1 LRFIIKIRVV
11 KTLIMNII
19 SLKPLALHIKRTP
32 TRRVKT
38 RAVTYSDFLTKV
50 DHNQISD
57 VVVFQGSPE
66 IRFMDTEGLVDT
78 ARVILNDTFFKEL
91 REHAVNI
98 QIASPPV
105 ELDVVPYI
113 FGGLFLYFLF
123 RSMPKPPAFPG
134 TKKEFEVVKDVET
147 RFEDVAG
154 IEQELTEVKEIVD
167 FLKDPKRF
175 TDAGATVPKGCLL
188 SGPPGTGKTLMAR
201 AIAGEAGV
209 PFIATSASQFIE
221 LFVGLGASRIRS
233 LFNVARENAPC
244 IVFIDELDAI
254 AKSRSPSPIGN
265 NNDEREQTLNQLLT
279 ELDGFKENNGI
290 ILLGATNRPDVI
302 DPAILRPGRF
312 DRKIEVGLPDRNG
325 REKILGVHAKNKA
338 LEETIN
344 LGDVASSTTG
354 FSGAELQNLMNEAA
368 IYAARD
374 GRTKISKVDIDNSYE
389 KITIG
394 LPKSKVVDD
403 DTKRLV
409 AYHEAGHTVMGLLC
423 GEKIGKVTILP
434 RGGAGGFTQFIPSEE
449 TGMVSRTTLEK
460 QVKIALGG
468 RAAEQ
473 IVFGKPDVTTGAVG
487 DLQRVTDLVYQMF
500 STYGFSSV
508 GNIVVDGDSSEYLK
522 SSIDKEVISFVE
534 TLYYETISEL
544 TKNRARLNS
553 IAESLIILDT
563 LQGDSELFS
572 F

>member
-1 LRFIIKIRVV
+1 
-11 KTLIMNII
+11 MNIL
-19 SLKPLALHIKRTP
+19 SLRPAILP
-32 TRRVKT
+32 TRKPPSRRVRT
-38 RAVTYSDFLTKV
+38 RVSTYSDFLTKV

-66 IRFMDTEGLVDT
+66 IRFLDTEGLVDT
-78 ARVILNDTFFKEL
+78 ARVVLNESFFNEL

-113 FGGLFLYFLF
+113 FGGLFLYFLL
-123 RSMPKPPAFPG
+123 RNMPSPPPIPG
-134 TKKEFEVVKDVET
+134 TKKEFEIVKDVKT
-147 RFEDVAG
+147 RFSDVAG

-175 TDAGATVPKGCLL
+175 TDAGALIPKGCLL

-221 LFVGLGASRIRS
+221 LFVGLGASRVRS
-233 LFNVARENAPC
+233 LFKLARENAPC
-244 IVFIDELDAI
+244 IIFIDELDAI
-254 AKSRSPSPIGN
+254 AKSRSPSPVGN

-279 ELDGFKENNGI
+279 ELDGFKENEGI

-312 DRKIEVGLPDRNG
+312 DRRITVDLPDREG
-325 REKILGVHAKNKA
+325 REKILGVHSANKK
-338 LEETIN
+338 LGEGVT
-344 LGDVASSTTG
+344 LGDLAALTPG

-374 GRTKISKVDIDNSYE
+374 GRVSISKWDLDNSLE
-389 KITIG
+389 KVTLG
-394 LPKSKVVDD
+394 LPKSRVVDD

-409 AYHEAGHTVMGLLC
+409 AYHEAGHAVMGVLA

-434 RGGAGGFTQFIPSEE
+434 RGAAGGFTQFVPKEVG
-449 TGMVSRTTLEK
+449 GMVSRATLEK

-468 RAAEQ
+468 RAAEEL
-473 IVFGKPDVTTGAVG
+473 VFGSPDVTTGATG
-487 DLQRVTDLVYQMF
+487 DLQRVTELVYQMF
-500 STYGFSSV
+500 SSYGFSSF
-508 GNIVVDGDSSEYLK
+508 GNIMIDDGSSEYLK
-522 SSIDKEVISFVE
+522 SQVDREVVNLVEKLYFE
-534 TLYYETISEL
+534 TLEDLRTH
-544 TKNRARLNS
+544 RVALNS
-553 IAESLIILDT
+553 IAESLITLDT
-563 LQGDSELFS
+563 IQGDSELFK

>member
-1 LRFIIKIRVV
+1 MTTK
-11 KTLIMNII
+11 KCP
-19 SLKPLALHIKRTP
+19 S
-32 TRRVKT
+32 RRVRT

-66 IRFMDTEGLVDT
+66 IRFEDTEGLIDT
-78 ARVILNDTFFKEL
+78 ARVILNESFFKEL
-91 REHAVNI
+91 RDHAVNI
-98 QIASPPV
+98 QIASPPI
-105 ELDVVPYI
+105 EIDFVPYI
-113 FGGLFLYFLF
+113 FGGLFLYFLL
-123 RSMPKPPAFPG
+123 RNMPRPPAIPG
-134 TKKEFEVVKDVET
+134 TKKEFEIVKDVPT

-154 IEQELTEVKEIVD
+154 IEQELIEVKEIVD

-175 TDAGATVPKGCLL
+175 TDAGAVVPKGCLL

-221 LFVGLGASRIRS
+221 LFVGLGASRVRS
-233 LFNVARENAPC
+233 LFKLARENAPC
-244 IVFIDELDAI
+244 IIFIDELDAI
-254 AKSRSPSPIGN
+254 AKSRSPSPVGN

-279 ELDGFKENNGI
+279 ELDGFKENEGI

-312 DRKIEVGLPDRNG
+312 DRRIEVGLPDRKG
-325 REKILGVHAKNKA
+325 REKILGVHTKNKT
-338 LEETIN
+338 LEESIN
-344 LGDVASSTTG
+344 LGDVAGSTTG
-354 FSGAELQNLMNEAA
+354 FSGAELQNLMNESA

-374 GRTKISKVDIDNSYE
+374 GRTAISKVDIDNSYE

-394 LPKSKVVDD
+394 LPKNKIVDD

-409 AYHEAGHTVMGLLC
+409 AYHEAGHAIMGLIC

-434 RGGAGGFTQFIPSEE
+434 RGGAGGFTQFVPSED
-449 TGMVSRTTLEK
+449 TGMVSRTTLEN

-473 IVFGKPDVTTGAVG
+473 IVFGDPDVTTGAAG
-487 DLQRVTDLVYQMF
+487 DLQRVTQLVYQMF
-500 STYGFSSV
+500 STYGFSSI
-508 GNIVVDGDSSEYLK
+508 GNLMIDDDSSEYLK
-522 SSIDKEVISFVE
+522 SQVDREVINLVNRLYEE
-534 TLYYETISEL
+534 TLDVLHKYRSEL
-544 TKNRARLNS
+544 DN
-553 IAESLIILDT
+553 IAESLIIMDT
-563 LQGDSELFS
+563 IQGDSDLFKIS
-572 F
+572 RAPRSAPTH